1 MLKIGITGNIAS
13 GKSTVENIIK
23 EFGYDVFDADEMTHR
38 ILNEAKSDIVK
49 IFSEEDVI
57 TNGQIDRKK
66 IATIVFSDNNKLK
79 MLESII
85 HPKVKQ
91 EILNILNS
99 CQNKKAVFV
108 SVPLMFEAGFE
119 DIFDKI
125 IFVSAPENL
134 RLKRLMLRNNLTE
147 EDALKRIKSQLP
159 ESNKISKSSYIIK
172 NDSDIEQIIPQIKV
186 ILSDIK

>member
-125 IFVSAPENL
+125 IFVSAPENM

>member
-99 CQNKKAVFV
+99 GQNKKAVFV

>member
-57 TNGQIDRKK
+57 TNGQIDRK
-66 IATIVFSDNNKLK
+66 IVASIVFSDNNKLK

-99 CQNKKAVFV
+99 GQNKKAVFI

>member
-66 IATIVFSDNNKLK
+66 IASIVFSDNNKLK

-134 RLKRLMLRNNLTE
+134 RLKRLMLLN
-147 EDALKRIKSQLP
+147 
-159 ESNKISKSSYIIK
+159 
-172 NDSDIEQIIPQIKV
+172 QIK
-186 ILSDIK
+186 

>member
-49 IFSEEDVI
+49 IFSVVDVI

-66 IATIVFSDNNKLK
+66 IASIVFSDNNKLK

-99 CQNKKAVFV
+99 GQNKKAVFV

-172 NDSDIEQIIPQIKV
+172 NDSDIEQIIPQIKE

>member
-79 MLESII
+79 ILESII

>member
-66 IATIVFSDNNKLK
+66 IATIVFSDNNKLE

-159 ESNKISKSSYIIK
+159 ESNKISKSSYTIK

>member
-38 ILNEAKSDIVK
+38 ILDEAKSDIVK
-49 IFSEEDVI
+49 IFPEEDVI

-159 ESNKISKSSYIIK
+159 ESNKISKCSYIIK
-172 NDSDIEQIIPQIKV
+172 NDSDIEQIIPQIKE

>member
-57 TNGQIDRKK
+57 TNGQIDRKI
-66 IATIVFSDNNKLK
+66 IASIVFSDNNKLK
-79 MLESII
+79 KLESII

-99 CQNKKAVFV
+99 GQNKKAVFV

-159 ESNKISKSSYIIK
+159 ESNKISKSSYTIK

>member
-79 MLESII
+79 ILESII

-159 ESNKISKSSYIIK
+159 ESNKISKSSYTIK

>member
-38 ILNEAKSDIVK
+38 ILDAAKSDIVK
-49 IFSEEDVI
+49 IFPEEDVI

-66 IATIVFSDNNKLK
+66 IASIVFSDNNKLK

-99 CQNKKAVFV
+99 GQNKKAVFV

>member
-57 TNGQIDRKK
+57 TNGQIDRKI
-66 IATIVFSDNNKLK
+66 IASIVFSDNNKLK
-79 MLESII
+79 KLESII

-99 CQNKKAVFV
+99 GQNKKAVFV

-125 IFVSAPENL
+125 IFVSAPESL

-147 EDALKRIKSQLP
+147 EDALKRIRSQLP
-159 ESNKISKSSYIIK
+159 ESNKICKCSYIIK

>member
-38 ILNEAKSDIVK
+38 ILDAAKSDIVK

-66 IATIVFSDNNKLK
+66 IATIVFSGNNKLK

-91 EILNILNS
+91 EILNIFNS
-99 CQNKKAVFV
+99 GQNKKAVFV

-125 IFVSAPENL
+125 IFVSAPESL
-134 RLKRLMLRNNLTE
+134 RLKRLMLRNDLTE

-159 ESNKISKSSYIIK
+159 EANKISKFL
-172 NDSDIEQIIPQIKV
+172 PL
-186 ILSDIK
+186 LSTLVT

>member
-57 TNGQIDRKK
+57 TNGQIDRK
-66 IATIVFSDNNKLK
+66 IVASIVFSDNNKLK

>member
-66 IATIVFSDNNKLK
+66 IASIVFSDNNKLK

-99 CQNKKAVFV
+99 GQNKKAVFV

-172 NDSDIEQIIPQIKV
+172 NDSDIEQIIPQIKE

>member
-66 IATIVFSDNNKLK
+66 IASIVFSDNNKLK

-99 CQNKKAVFV
+99 GQNKKAVFV